1 MQLSGLELP
10 DGSTV
15 KAEPADMDYKYKNNK
30 RKKNENIDI
39 GSKTPTNLDVS
50 PTLLL
55 KPKATEENGGD
66 DDGDDRDLDDFFA
79 SL

>member
-15 KAEPADMDYKYKNNK
+15 KAEPADMDYKYKKN
-30 RKKNENIDI
+30 KKNENIEID
-39 GSKTPTNLDVS
+39 SKTPTNLDVS
-50 PTLLL
+50 STLLL
-55 KPKATEENGGD
+55 KPKAAEENNGD
-66 DDGDDRDLDDFFA
+66 DGCDDGDLDDFFA